1 MKITHCKLNH
11 LTNPLGYTLPQ
22 LHFSWQVED
31 ARGTKQTAARLVVAK
46 NADLTEVIYDSGF
59 ADLNPLAAEVK
70 METAPRTRYY
80 WAVTVRTDADEE
92 ATSATN

>member
-31 ARGTKQTAARLVVAK
+31 ARGTKQTAARLVVA
-46 NADLTEVIYDSGF
+46 ADAELTEVLYDRN
-59 ADLNPLAAEVK
+59 ADDGSPTCE
-70 METAPRTRYY
+70 PP
-80 WAVTVRTDADEE
+80 D
-92 ATSATN
+92 